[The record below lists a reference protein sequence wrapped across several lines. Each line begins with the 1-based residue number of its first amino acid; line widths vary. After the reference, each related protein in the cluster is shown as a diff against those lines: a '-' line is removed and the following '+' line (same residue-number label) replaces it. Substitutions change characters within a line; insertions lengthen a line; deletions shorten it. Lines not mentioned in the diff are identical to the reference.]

1 MKIGILQ
8 IDISKDINKNIT
20 KISKII
26 SNNNADIFILPELS
40 DRGYLYN
47 NREEL
52 FSKATELEKNIL
64 INKLKNITLENKKS
78 VIVGVAEKDGEKIY
92 NSAIVIDK
100 GQIIGAYRKIHLTDF
115 KKNFFE
121 AGEENKIFKVQGVNI
136 GLQICFDVWFPE
148 ISREQLNLGADLIFV
163 LGNFGGITTYEICKI
178 RAIEN
183 LIPVILCNRVGKEEN
198 NSLSTNFLGNS
209 TIYNYDGTQLIFPLK
224 EKEIYLEFDIQEFRK
239 NSNIMCKDF
248 DFERKKEYFC
258 GKERKDIEIYKR

>member
-8 IDISKDINKNIT
+8 IDISKDINENIA
-20 KISKII
+20 KISKMILD
-26 SNNNADIFILPELS
+26 NNADIFLLPELS
-40 DRGYLYN
+40 DRGYLYS
-47 NREEL
+47 NREEI
-52 FSKATELEKNIL
+52 FSITTELEKNLL

-78 VIVGVAEKDGEKIY
+78 VIVGVAEKDGDKIY

-100 GQIIGAYRKIHLTDF
+100 GNLIGTYRKIHLTDF
-115 KKNFFE
+115 EKNFFE
-121 AGEENKIFKVQGVNI
+121 AGKENKVFEIQGVSI

-148 ISREQLNLGADLIFV
+148 ISREQMDLGVDLIFV

-183 LIPVILCNRVGKEEN
+183 LTPIILCNRVGKEEN
-198 NSLSTNFLGNS
+198 NNLSATFLGNS

-224 EKEIYLEFDIQEFRK
+224 EKEIYLEFDVQEFRK

-248 DFERKKEYFC
+248 NFERKKEYFC

>member
-8 IDISKDINKNIT
+8 IDISKDINENIA
-20 KISKII
+20 KISKMILD
-26 SNNNADIFILPELS
+26 NNADIFLLPELS
-40 DRGYLYN
+40 DRGYLYS
-47 NREEL
+47 NREEI
-52 FSKATELEKNIL
+52 FSITTELEKNLL

-78 VIVGVAEKDGEKIY
+78 VIVGVAEKDGDKIY

-100 GQIIGAYRKIHLTDF
+100 GNLIGTYRKIHLTDF
-115 KKNFFE
+115 EKNFFE
-121 AGEENKIFKVQGVNI
+121 AGKENKVFEIQGVSI

-148 ISREQLNLGADLIFV
+148 ISREQIDLGVDLIFV

-183 LIPVILCNRVGKEEN
+183 LTPIILCNRVGKEKN
-198 NSLSTNFLGNS
+198 NNLSATFLGNS

-224 EKEIYLEFDIQEFRK
+224 EKEIYLEFDVQEFRK

-248 DFERKKEYFC
+248 NFERKKEYFC

>member
-8 IDISKDINKNIT
+8 IDICKDINENIA

-26 SNNNADIFILPELS
+26 SNKNADIFVLPELS

-52 FSKATELEKNIL
+52 FSQATELEKNSL
-64 INKLKNITLENKKS
+64 INKLKNMTLENKKS
-78 VIVGVAEKDGEKIY
+78 VIVGVSEKDGEKIY

-100 GQIIGAYRKIHLTDF
+100 GDLIGVYRKIHLTDF
-115 KKNFFE
+115 EKNFFE
-121 AGEENKIFKVQGVNI
+121 AGKENKIFEVQGINI
-136 GLQICFDVWFPE
+136 GLQVCFDVWFPE
-148 ISREQLNLGADLIFV
+148 ISGEQIDLGADLIFV

-183 LIPVILCNRVGKEEN
+183 LTPVILCNRVGKEAN
-198 NSLSTNFLGNS
+198 NNLSASFLGNS
-209 TIYNYDGTQLIFPLK
+209 TIYNYDGTQLVSPLK

-248 DFERKKEYFC
+248 SVERKKKYSCRE
-258 GKERKDIEIYKR
+258 ERKTSKR